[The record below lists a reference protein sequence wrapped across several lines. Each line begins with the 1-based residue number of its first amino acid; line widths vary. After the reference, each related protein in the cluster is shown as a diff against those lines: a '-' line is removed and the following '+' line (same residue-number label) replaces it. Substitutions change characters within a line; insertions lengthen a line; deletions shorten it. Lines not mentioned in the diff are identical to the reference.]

1 MNLKTRY
8 KPFAEY
14 VRSAKE
20 NGFYPYFHPIS
31 QSWGPEVMVGNRR
44 LIMVGSNDYL
54 GFTHDPRVIEATAES
69 LRRWGTG
76 PGGSR
81 FLCGNMTLHELLEE
95 RLAAFV
101 GKKRA
106 IIHTTGFSANLGAIA
121 SLANADDVILCDKE
135 IHASIYVGCRLSQAR
150 LVPFVHNNVEAA
162 YRKICWAKERFPE
175 SCIFLIT
182 EGVFSMSGD
191 VSPLP
196 DFIKLKEEFPEVV
209 LYLDDAHGLGVMGRR
224 GAGTPDHYDSAAGID
239 YIMGTFSKALAS
251 VGGFVASDDEDVLEY
266 VKHHSKTLIFSAAL
280 PASNVATVLAC
291 LDILENEPGRLERLR
306 ENTQRARSG
315 YREIGLKTKDTV
327 TPIIPIHVGQEE
339 KAYRLSLELFNEGV
353 FALPAVYPAVPKG
366 QAIIRTAY
374 MSTHE
379 PHHIDFVLNVLE
391 GLAKK
396 YRIRLAD
403 LEVPRIGR
411 EDDEPETSPRPVEGN
426 LCSIQGG

>member
-1 MNLKTRY
+1 MILKTRY

-14 VRSAKE
+14 VRSVKE

-31 QSWGPEVMVGNRR
+31 RSYGPEVEVGSRR
-44 LIMVGSNDYL
+44 LVMVGSNDYL
-54 GFTHDPRVIEATAES
+54 GFTHDPRVIEATIQS
-69 LRRWGTG
+69 LHRWGTG

-81 FLCGNMTLHELLEE
+81 FLCGNMTLHEILEE

-106 IIHTTGFSANLGAIA
+106 LVHTTGFSANLGAIA
-121 SLANADDVILCDKE
+121 SLATADDVILCDKE
-135 IHASIYVGCRLSQAR
+135 IHASIYAGCRLSQAR
-150 LVPFVHNNVEAA
+150 IVPFVHNNVEAA
-162 YRKICWAKERFPE
+162 ARKVRWARERSPE

-196 DFIKLKEEFPEVV
+196 GLIRLKEEFPDLIIYV
-209 LYLDDAHGLGVMGRR
+209 DDAHGLGVMGRR
-224 GAGTPDHYDSAAGID
+224 GAGTPEHYGTVEGVD

-251 VGGFVASDDEDVLEY
+251 IGGFIAADDEDVLEH
-266 VKHHSKTLIFSAAL
+266 VKHNSKTLIFSAAL

-291 LDILENEPGRLERLR
+291 LDILEKEPSRLDRLR
-306 ENTQRARSG
+306 ENTHKARAG
-315 YREIGLKTKDTV
+315 YREIGLKTKDTE
-327 TPIIPIHVGQEE
+327 TPIIPIHVGPEE
-339 KAYRLSLELFNEGV
+339 KAYRLSLELFDRGV

-379 PHHIDFVLNVLE
+379 PRHIDFVLNVLD

-396 YRIRLAD
+396 YRIRLDD
-403 LEVPRIGR
+403 LELPRIGP
-411 EDDEPETSPRPVEGN
+411 EEEEAEPASKPAQGSR
-426 LCSIQGG
+426 CSVQGG